1 MFLLF
6 TCMTT
11 LFLLAE
17 AKNVGPYE
25 NFTKP
30 VTDVSILNVT
40 WHSITVKFFLHPE
53 LKTSNTTY
61 IVTVRNSSS
70 FYYQHNITLINY
82 GWLSYKAI
90 RLAENA
96 LFYINIQIQDG
107 PSLEKDIECRTK
119 VKYPPPTSLS
129 IQNISAD
136 SAVVEVVLPTNDLD
150 FTIVTEFKVKCIH
163 FSSFVTFENFYN
175 ISDYLKG
182 DRKIIITNLNEFT
195 NYTVLVATGDGKVFG
210 MHKIILFKT
219 KVKYPPPTYLSVLK
233 VSSDSAVIEVV
244 LPTND
249 LDSTIVTDFKIKCVH
264 MTTFITFF
272 ESSHKI
278 MDYIKSYRK
287 IIIANLT
294 EFTNYS
300 LFVATGNG
308 KEFGSYKNISF
319 QTKVKYPSPTSLSV
333 YKISLDTVIIGV
345 VLPSDMEPTV
355 VTTLKVK
362 FSSVAASFENLY
374 DIKDYQL
381 KNITYLL
388 KNLVEFTDYDV
399 LVSTGNGTVFGVD
412 KKISFQTKARP
423 FILYCKNEKYRGV
436 TWPTIPSGRTISLS
450 CPRNSKGNVSRKCV
464 DGVWQKADI
473 KNCKSDKSFS
483 LSEVKSLMDISK
495 ESVRL
500 SSYVKDSIQ
509 FGSDLSG
516 VIDAVES
523 LVKSSQKLS
532 QQLSNFSE
540 TMLNIT
546 NHLLGRN
553 STMFWNDLPKDKQS
567 KDAIKLLRATDDV
580 IETAFQLNNHT
591 SKVISSENMVINIKK
606 LLPGEKLVRSLENT
620 VQVPEYMLTDDGK
633 STLVVATFNR
643 LDKLIG
649 IPEGSKLQKFGSN
662 LTLNSKIMTVSIFP
676 QRPSPF
682 INPVVIVQKLEK
694 FLNGSTPNCVYLDNF
709 NGSSFWSDNGCKMI
723 KFNESHVTC
732 HCSHLTNFAVL
743 MSVTDAIENL
753 SETHVMVMD
762 MITAFGLSI
771 SLITLMLS
779 FLSFLFIKTIKSLRN
794 TIHKNVVF
802 ALFVAELIFL
812 LGIDKTGNKIGCQV
826 IAVLLHYFFLAS
838 FFLMA
843 FEGIVLYMMLVQV
856 FKLLGNPSI
865 QAIKYIAA
873 CWVFP
878 GLVVIVNLL
887 IDYNAYGKHRNHC
900 WLSVKSGFIWSFVGP
915 VLFVIFINILIFIK
929 SLHVVSVKSKKRTSN
944 IAELWFWIK
953 STFLLICLLGITWI
967 VGIFYIDSRSLFF
980 GYVFTIINSLQGF
993 LIFLFHCVFDSRV
1006 RKAWYDF
1013 FCCKFG
1019 EDKDLNLLQSRINST
1034 SISSRFSFSK
1044 KSRQS
1049 FSSIKK
1055 IKKDDTPENSLAL
1068 LTANSKC

>member
-1 MFLLF
+1 MFMLF

-17 AKNVGPYE
+17 AKNVGPFE

-40 WHSITVKFFLHPE
+40 WHSIKVKFFLHPE

-82 GWLSYKAI
+82 AWLSYKAI

-96 LFYINIQIQDG
+96 LFYINIQIKDG

-119 VKYPPPTSLS
+119 
-129 IQNISAD
+129 A
-136 SAVVEVVLPTNDLD
+136 
-150 FTIVTEFKVKCIH
+150 
-163 FSSFVTFENFYN
+163 
-175 ISDYLKG
+175 
-182 DRKIIITNLNEFT
+182 
-195 NYTVLVATGDGKVFG
+195 
-210 MHKIILFKT
+210 
-219 KVKYPPPTYLSVLK
+219 KYPPPTYLSVLK
-233 VSSDSAVIEVV
+233 VLPDSAVIEIV

-249 LDSTIVTDFKIKCVH
+249 LDSTVVTDFKVKCVH

-272 ESSHKI
+272 ESSYKI

-300 LFVATGNG
+300 LLVATGNG
-308 KEFGSYKNISF
+308 KEFGSHKNISF
-319 QTKVKYPSPTSLSV
+319 QTKVKYPSPTSVSV
-333 YKISLDTVIIGV
+333 YEISLDAVIIGV
-345 VLPSDMEPTV
+345 VLPSDMEPTFA
-355 VTTLKVK
+355 TTLKVK
-362 FSSVAASFENLY
+362 FVSIAASFENLY

-381 KNITYLL
+381 KNITI

-399 LVSTGNGTVFGVD
+399 LVSTGNGTVFGVN

-423 FILYCKNEKYRGV
+423 LVLYCKNEKYRGV
-436 TWPTIPSGRTISLS
+436 TWPTIPSGRTILLS

-473 KNCKSDKSFS
+473 RNCKSDKSF
-483 LSEVKSLMDISK
+483 LLTEVKSLMDISK

-546 NHLLGRN
+546 SHLLDRN
-553 STMFWNDLPKDKQS
+553 STMFWNDLPQEKQS

-580 IETAFQLNNHT
+580 IETSFQLNNHT
-591 SKVISSENMVINIKK
+591 SKVILSENMVVNIKT
-606 LLPGEKLVRSLENT
+606 LLPGEKVLRSLENT
-620 VQVPEYMLTDDGK
+620 VQVPEYMTDDGR

-649 IPEGSKLQKFGSN
+649 IPEGSKLQKSGSN

-682 INPVVIVQKLEK
+682 KNPVVIVQKLEK
-694 FLNGSTPNCVYLDNF
+694 FLNGSTPNCVYLDDL
-709 NGSSFWSDNGCKMI
+709 NGSSFWSDNGCKMN

-856 FKLLGNPSI
+856 FKLLGNPSM

-878 GLVVIVNLL
+878 GLVVIINLL

-929 SLHVVSVKSKKRTSN
+929 SLHVVSVKAKKRTSN

-980 GYVFTIINSLQGF
+980 GYVFTIVNSLQGF

-1006 RKAWYDF
+1006 RKAWYEF
-1013 FCCKFG
+1013 FCCQFG
-1019 EDKDLNLLQSRINST
+1019 EDKDLILVRSRNNST
-1034 SISSRFSFSK
+1034 SITSRFSFSK